1 MEMHFVAA
9 ELKVKLYDPLNG
21 HKFNPTILDV
31 KKEGIS
37 LHDRSGLSGGYGL
50 GRSQRE

>member
-9 ELKVKLYDPLNG
+9 ELKVKLYDPLHG

-37 LHDRSGLSGGYGL
+37 FHESSSLS
-50 GRSQRE
+50 